1 MAAVVVVVL
10 AVEAPAD
17 GGKSPVCHLEVGNTA
32 SLRVDVAGSY
42 TALAAG
48 FAAVLVGMV
57 EGVPA
62 GAAPAIAAV
71 RAAVVPAVAVGDKAA
86 AGVAVVAIA
95 AAVALAAAPAVDVMA
110 TVAAEA
116 VLPLAAAAAAADV
129 AVTVEMAGAVSVVVS
144 EGGEV
149 SPPAVMAVVVTAG
162 VPVAFVVVDHLMF
175 CPSDTVVPWAL
186 LVLFLRRQQH
196 QKSL

>member
-116 VLPLAAAAAAADV
+116 VLPLAAAAAADV
-129 AVTVEMAGAVSVVVS
+129 AVTVEMAGDVSVVVS

-149 SPPAVMAVVVTAG
+149 TPPAVMAVVVTAG